1 MTATAAKQLSELTPL
16 PEAQKARATV
26 KPEFGLRYKQLLGSD
41 GEYERF
47 LQHSL
52 SYLNKSI
59 RVNTLK
65 ITVAEL
71 KERLQHDLF
80 SEKGQSK
87 RFTLYPVPWCSEGFW
102 IKGERTDFGN
112 LVEHTLGYFYIQE
125 AASMIPAVVLQPQP
139 GETVLDMCASPG
151 SKTTQM
157 AAMMKNEGIIVA
169 NDITGD
175 RMKPLGINLQ
185 RVGAINVVESQAR
198 GQQLQRMAT
207 KFDKILVDAP
217 CSGTGTIRKSP
228 DTLRIWNPL
237 MVKRLAGQQKTLIDT
252 AFSMLKPGSTLVYS
266 TCSVE
271 PEENEG
277 VVDFLLQ
284 KYPDAAAVE
293 EIKLE
298 INRSSPVTSFEKS
311 ICSPEVRKCLRIW
324 PQDNNTEGFFVAK
337 VTKKG

>member
-1 MTATAAKQLSELTPL
+1 MKSVLEQLTPL
-16 PEAQKARATV
+16 ADAEKARAAI
-26 KPEFGLRYKQLLGSD
+26 KKEFEQRYRQLLGSD
-41 GEYERF
+41 EEYERF

-65 ITVAEL
+65 IAVVDL
-71 KERLQHDLF
+71 KHRLQQQGFSLF
-80 SEKGQSK
+80 Q
-87 RFTLYPVPWCSEGFW
+87 VPWCKEGFW
-102 IKGERTDFGN
+102 VKGSRTDFGN
-112 LVEHTLGYFYIQE
+112 LVEHTLGYFYVQE

-157 AAMMKNEGIIVA
+157 AARMKNEGIIVA
-169 NDITGD
+169 NDISGD

-185 RVGAINVVESQAR
+185 RVGAMNVVESQAR

-237 MVKRLAGQQKTLIDT
+237 MVKRLSGQQKTLIDT
-252 AFSMLKPGSTLVYS
+252 AFSLLKPGGTLVYS

-277 VVDFLLQ
+277 VVDWLLQ

-298 INRSSPVTSFEKS
+298 ISRSSPVTSFEKNS
-311 ICSPEVRKCLRIW
+311 YSPEVKKCLRIW
-324 PQDNNTEGFFVAK
+324 PQDNNTEGFFVARIRK
-337 VTKKG
+337 V

>member
-1 MTATAAKQLSELTPL
+1 MKPEAKLSELTSL
-16 PEAQKARATV
+16 PEAEKARATV
-26 KPEFGLRYKQLLGSD
+26 KKDFEARYRQLLGSSYD
-41 GEYERF
+41 DFIRY
-47 LQHSL
+47 SL

-65 ITVAEL
+65 ATVADV
-71 KERLQHDLF
+71 KKRLENQ
-80 SEKGQSK
+80 G
-87 RFTLYPVPWCSEGFW
+87 FTLYAVPWCNDGFW

-185 RVGAINVVESQAR
+185 RVGAMNVVESQAR
-198 GQQLQRMAT
+198 GQQLHRLGT

-237 MVKRLAGQQKTLIDT
+237 MVKRLSGQQKTLIDT
-252 AFSMLKPGSTLVYS
+252 AFSLLKPKGILVYS

-298 INRSSPVTSFEKS
+298 ISRSSPIFSFEKS
-311 ICSPEVRKCLRIW
+311 QYSPEVRKCLRIW
-324 PQDNNTEGFFVAK
+324 PQDNNTEGFFVARIRK
-337 VTKKG
+337 S